1 MIKVK
6 VEKKNISILGHADYA
21 DYGEDIVCA
30 SASSIV
36 ICSVEAIANFNIN
49 AIDVKQSENK
59 IEIFINSEDNIT
71 KKLVNNM
78 LTCLKELEK
87 KYPKNI
93 EIIDKEE

>member
-6 VEKKNISILGHADYA
+6 VEKKNISILGHAEYA
-21 DYGEDIVCA
+21 DYGNDIVCA

-36 ICSVEAIANFNIN
+36 MCSVEAIANFDIN
-49 AIDVKQSENK
+49 AIDIKQSK
-59 IEIFINSEDNIT
+59 DKLDVIINSNDDIT

-78 LTCLKELEK
+78 INCLKELEK